1 MLRKQ
6 QGNTFLDIC
15 FRISLQTITLLP
27 MKLLKL
33 KQICPQTEV
42 HLPGFV
48 IVLIERVKIR
58 VKRCSIH

>member
-1 MLRKQ
+1 MSRKQ
-6 QGNTFLDIC
+6 QAIEISSQ
-15 FRISLQTITLLP
+15 ISLQTITLLP

-42 HLPGFV
+42 HLPVFV
-48 IVLIERVKIR
+48 IVLFEGMKIR